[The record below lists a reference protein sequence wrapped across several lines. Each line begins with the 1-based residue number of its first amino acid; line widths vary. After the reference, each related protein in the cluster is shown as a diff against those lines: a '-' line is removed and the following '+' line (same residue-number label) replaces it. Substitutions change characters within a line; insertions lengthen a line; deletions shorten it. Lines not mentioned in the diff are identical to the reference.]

1 MRWVA
6 LAITLAA
13 PWAAR
18 AATLI
23 AAQTI
28 SGAPAGA
35 HAYLIHYRSVGYD
48 GRANV
53 LTGLLVEPDARAPDD
68 GRPVV
73 AWAHGTTGIAEGCA
87 PSSAEA
93 VRFAQIPA
101 LSAMIAHGWT
111 IVAPDYAGLGSP
123 GPHPYLVADATA
135 RAVLDSVRAARDHA
149 PRATSARFALWGLS
163 QGGHA
168 ALVGAER
175 ARAYAPNL
183 TLVGT
188 AAAAPPT
195 DLAANFGARGKPTA
209 RGVLT
214 AFVASSW
221 ARVYGAPLAT
231 LGRPGTVRLV
241 QRMARVCALGQG
253 MKLGTIVGALAIGQA
268 LKRVDVPATPPWR
281 DLLRLNSAEPR
292 RIAGPLLIAQASA
305 DEIVAP
311 SVTETFARAVC
322 RAGTRVRWLP
332 VDGGDHAHT
341 AERTAVPTVDW
352 LKDRFAGRSAPSDC
366 GRF

>member
-1 MRWVA
+1 MGDAGRPADGRERTARRRGAFGRAEVRWVA
-6 LAITLAA
+6 LALALTA

-18 AATLI
+18 AATLT

-149 PRATSARFALWGLS
+149 PRATSARFALWACRRAAMPRLS
-163 QGGHA
+163 A
-168 ALVGAER
+168 PN
-175 ARAYAPNL
+175 ARAPMRL
-183 TLVGT
+183 T
-188 AAAAPPT
+188 
-195 DLAANFGARGKPTA
+195 
-209 RGVLT
+209 
-214 AFVASSW
+214 S
-221 ARVYGAPLAT
+221 
-231 LGRPGTVRLV
+231 RL
-241 QRMARVCALGQG
+241 
-253 MKLGTIVGALAIGQA
+253 
-268 LKRVDVPATPPWR
+268 W
-281 DLLRLNSAEPR
+281 EPR
-292 RIAGPLLIAQASA
+292 RPHRRPISRRT
-305 DEIVAP
+305 
-311 SVTETFARAVC
+311 SARAANLP
-322 RAGTRVRWLP
+322 RA
-332 VDGGDHAHT
+332 A
-341 AERTAVPTVDW
+341 
-352 LKDRFAGRSAPSDC
+352 C
-366 GRF
+366 